1 MVFTGCITFKTKIC
15 TNKMYKQQESRKN
28 VQTKNDLNHQKLY
41 TR

>member
-1 MVFTGCITFKTKIC
+1 
-15 TNKMYKQQESRKN
+15 MYKQNVQTTTKQKN